1 MKPLRILQLATSM
14 NGGAGIAARRLH
26 EAFIENECDSTL
38 LTLTQ
43 SVNSSA
49 IFEIKRSSFNKIK
62 SSLFTFLQSKV
73 IQSSD
78 QLLTPISRNTIGKQ
92 NIKLDEYQI
101 IHIHAYYN
109 LLSSSEI
116 IRLCQSYPTKR
127 FFITLHDERFLTG
140 GCHYS
145 NSCANIQLEC
155 RGCPQATQLGKYF
168 VHREYKEK
176 SLSLSGLEN
185 LQLISPSSWLQTL
198 VKNNPATKG
207 LKTHFVRNPVPQ
219 VFFDVPDSKENE
231 EKLRIAFISAH
242 LNTRMKGLTTLISAM
257 NLLAKRGLYDRFEL
271 LFVGHGQVPDNLDP
285 RYEFKTIVTNSDKET
300 ATALSRCQV
309 LALPSIQDNLPSTMT
324 EAICAG
330 LSVVGSK
337 TGGIE
342 EVLTSYNQPTVNVS
356 DSRELASE
364 LLSLLEHRS
373 LPSRSK
379 AIDEFS
385 YSSVAKRMIHIYK
398 NG

>member
-1 MKPLRILQLATSM
+1 MKSLRILQLATST

-26 EAFIENECDSTL
+26 EAFIENEFDSTL

-43 SVNSSA
+43 SVNSSTV
-49 IFEIKRSSFNKIK
+49 FEIKRSALKK
-62 SSLFTFLQSKV
+62 KQSSLITFLQSKL
-73 IQSSD
+73 IQLSD
-78 QLLTPISRNTIGKQ
+78 QLLTPISRNTINEQ
-92 NIKLDEYQI
+92 NVKLDEYQI

-109 LLSSSEI
+109 LLSTSEI
-116 IRLCQSYPTKR
+116 IKLCQSNPAKK
-127 FFITLHDERFLTG
+127 FFLTLHDERFLTG

-145 NSCANIQLEC
+145 NGCANIKVSC
-155 RGCPQATQLGKYF
+155 RDCTQATRFGKYF
-168 VHREYKEK
+168 VRREYREK
-176 SLSLSGLEN
+176 LMMLSGLKN

-198 VKNNPATKG
+198 AKNNPATKG
-207 LKTHFVRNPVPQ
+207 LKTHLVRNPVPQ
-219 VFFDVPDSKENE
+219 IFFDVPDSRENE

-257 NLLAKRGLYDRFEL
+257 NLLAERGLYDRFEL
-271 LFVGHGQVPDNLDP
+271 LFVGHGQVLDNLDP
-285 RYEFKTIVTNSDKET
+285 RYQSETIVTNSDKET
-300 ATALSRCQV
+300 AAALSRCQV